1 MVCRGVLSI
10 SCHNVQSRQIFF
22 CNIQSILECIWLKIN
37 RMSFYAQV
45 QQGRIAILRF
55 LKMQGVGC
63 RVTIGSKYQHRVGSC
78 IGHTSM
84 HSLLFHALAILHSRQ
99 RATSCNRYGIMFHC
113 WLIRYQ
119 LNTINQ
125 NSFQRTI
132 IRELRVKCK
141 VVLCF
146 VFIFYYVDCQR
157 VTIAEGGDLLSFQGV
172 ASHCWECSL
181 IVQCIVIFIRC
192 KSFQRYTVNVYLLQ
206 QCLILGKS
214 TFKINGIYVTLCA
227 IWLHTNLRLT
237 CCVWCSNSHLLSLFF
252 IHCNHRASCFGEGVG
267 ICKCLWI
274 KSF

>member
-1 MVCRGVLSI
+1 
-10 SCHNVQSRQIFF
+10 
-22 CNIQSILECIWLKIN
+22 
-37 RMSFYAQV
+37 
-45 QQGRIAILRF
+45 
-55 LKMQGVGC
+55 MQGVGC

-99 RATSCNRYGIMFHC
+99 CATSCNRYGIMFHC

-172 ASHCWECSL
+172 ASHCRECSL
-181 IVQCIVIFIRC
+181 IV
-192 KSFQRYTVNVYLLQ
+192 
-206 QCLILGKS
+206 
-214 TFKINGIYVTLCA
+214 
-227 IWLHTNLRLT
+227 
-237 CCVWCSNSHLLSLFF
+237 
-252 IHCNHRASCFGEGVG
+252 
-267 ICKCLWI
+267 
-274 KSF
+274 